1 MNEDYIH
8 LARSYIS
15 AAKGQLVFPKAKKFV
30 AAVSEAENN
39 VQAPASLIYISALS
53 AIALA
58 VQSVCDVKTPL
69 GSVIPTCGFHGHL
82 ATHSMS
88 I

>member
-8 LARSYIS
+8 LTRSYIS

-39 VQAPASLIYISALS
+39 VQAPASLI
-53 AIALA
+53 
-58 VQSVCDVKTPL
+58 
-69 GSVIPTCGFHGHL
+69 
-82 ATHSMS
+82 
-88 I
+88 